1 MKAMKVIWKNNFS
14 CILYLKMYFFI
25 DPEKNN
31 EQQNEEMPCTVNS
44 DDEDNIGL
52 KTNSEIKFNSNDS
65 SKK

>member
-1 MKAMKVIWKNNFS
+1 
-14 CILYLKMYFFI
+14 MYFFI